1 MNKESEF
8 TEKEFVLHWFKD
20 YLKQQYSAL
29 SSSKKSSF
37 LSLDKI
43 RLIRGLDWYN
53 SRKDEEAKKNGKGQD
68 DDEWSK
74 MRNYFEQ
81 RSKSK
86 TLTKLNHDNLWL
98 SEYEVEQ
105 KFKRLESICWK
116 DDIDLLN
123 LEDISSSNFI
133 QNMLIV
139 MKPDEFMFDNKN
151 KTMNPYIQ
159 ILYQVKHFLDKR
171 KFKAV
176 SFLKNIKSQFESSK
190 DDEDTKWEIVRLTVF
205 VAFLVS
211 AIKQELNFDDIISI
225 KPNLIKGLVFSL
237 NEVLL
242 KLDSNLDDSSLSYS
256 FVETQPKFNAKAS
269 SSVVLSRRNSAEPFG
284 KSIGATNY
292 DTDAEEC
299 FVNYSPF
306 NNEDRTDFVNHDD
319 VFDMKDCKYYAK
331 TII

>member
-1 MNKESEF
+1 
-8 TEKEFVLHWFKD
+8 
-20 YLKQQYSAL
+20 
-29 SSSKKSSF
+29 
-37 LSLDKI
+37 
-43 RLIRGLDWYN
+43 
-53 SRKDEEAKKNGKGQD
+53 
-68 DDEWSK
+68 
-74 MRNYFEQ
+74 
-81 RSKSK
+81 
-86 TLTKLNHDNLWL
+86 
-98 SEYEVEQ
+98 
-105 KFKRLESICWK
+105 
-116 DDIDLLN
+116 
-123 LEDISSSNFI
+123 
-133 QNMLIV
+133 MLIV